1 MSPKRSMTS
10 LLFTSALILGL
21 SACSDNKAPASG
33 EKPAGDASTSGTL
46 DKIKK
51 SGTIVLGYRDSSIP
65 FSYIADNPN
74 QPVGY
79 AHDLQLKVVDAVKQK
94 LNMPDLKVRY
104 NLVTS
109 QNRIPLVSNGTV
121 DLECGST
128 TNNKERQQ
136 QVDFSLGFFEVGS
149 RLLTAKDS
157 GVKDFADLKGKKLVT
172 TAGTTSERYI
182 RQHQK
187 ELGIGEI
194 ISSKD
199 HAESFLMLQNGRA
212 AAFMMDDVLLAGEKA
227 KAKDPNKWVIVGT
240 PQSYEIYGCMMRKDD
255 SEFKKVVDDA
265 LVATY
270 SSGEI
275 NDIYKKWF
283 MSPIPPKNINMN
295 FQMSDNL
302 KALLANPHDGAQPK
316 DAANAAASATVNA
329 VATGASNVATAVA
342 SASNA
347 IASAAKP

>member
-1 MSPKRSMTS
+1 MTSKRTLTS
-10 LLFTSALILGL
+10 LLCASAFMFGL
-21 SACSDNKAPASG
+21 TACSDNKAPASNDQAVSG
-33 EKPAGDASTSGTL
+33 ADTASSGTL

-94 LNMPDLKVRY
+94 LNMPDLKIRY

-136 QVDFSLGFFEVGS
+136 QVDFSVGFFEVGS

-157 GVKDFADLKGKKLVT
+157 GVKDFTDLKGKKLVT

-182 RQHQK
+182 RQHQQ

-194 ISSKD
+194 ISAKD

-212 AAFMMDDVLLAGEKA
+212 AAFMMDDILLAGEKS
-227 KAKDPNKWVIVGT
+227 KASDPNKWEIVGT
-240 PQSYEIYGCMMRKDD
+240 PPIQEIYGCMLRKGDTG
-255 SEFKKVVDDA
+255 FKQVVDDA
-265 LVATY
+265 IKAAY
-270 SSGEI
+270 SSGEV
-275 NDIYKKWF
+275 NKMYEKWF
-283 MSPIPPKNINMN
+283 QQPIPPKNINLN
-295 FQMSDNL
+295 FKMSDQL
-302 KALLANPHDGAQPK
+302 KALIATPHDRDQ
-316 DAANAAASATVNA
+316 
-329 VATGASNVATAVA
+329 
-342 SASNA
+342 
-347 IASAAKP
+347 

>member
-1 MSPKRSMTS
+1 MIYKRTMTS
-10 LLFTSALILGL
+10 LFCASALMLGL
-21 SACSDNKAPASG
+21 SACSDNKAPSS
-33 EKPAGDASTSGTL
+33 EKPAGGEAAASDSGTL

-79 AHDLQLKVVDAVKQK
+79 AHDLQMQVVDAVKKK
-94 LNMPDLKVRY
+94 LDMPDLKIRY

-136 QVDFSLGFFEVGS
+136 QVAFSTGFFEVGS

-157 GVKDFADLKGKKLVT
+157 GIKDFADLKGKKLVT

-182 RQHQK
+182 RQHEK
-187 ELGIGEI
+187 ELGIGEV
-194 ISSKD
+194 ISAKD

-212 AAFMMDDVLLAGEKA
+212 AAFMMDDILLAGEKS
-227 KAKDPNKWVIVGT
+227 KAKDPNKWEIVGT
-240 PQSYEIYGCMMRKDD
+240 APIHEIYGCMMRKGDTG
-255 SEFKKVVDDA
+255 FKQVVDDA
-265 LVATY
+265 IKATY

-275 NDIYKKWF
+275 NAMYKKWF
-283 MSPIPPKNINMN
+283 QSPIPPKNINLN
-295 FQMSDNL
+295 FPMSDQL
-302 KALLANPHDGAQPK
+302 KALISNPHDR
-316 DAANAAASATVNA
+316 DE
-329 VATGASNVATAVA
+329 
-342 SASNA
+342 
-347 IASAAKP
+347 

>member
-1 MSPKRSMTS
+1 MTHKRSVTS
-10 LLFTSALILGL
+10 LLCASALMLGL
-21 SACSDNKAPASG
+21 SACSDNKAPAAG
-33 EKPAGDASTSGTL
+33 EKAAGTTTDAATSGTL

-79 AHDLQLKVVDAVKQK
+79 AHDLQLQVVDAVKKK
-94 LNMPDLKVRY
+94 LNMPDLKIRY

-136 QVDFSLGFFEVGS
+136 QVDFSVGFFEVGS
-149 RLLTAKDS
+149 RLLTAKNS
-157 GVKDFADLKGKKLVT
+157 GVKDFTDLKGKKLVT

-182 RQHQK
+182 RQHQQ

-194 ISSKD
+194 ISAKD

-212 AAFMMDDVLLAGEKA
+212 AAFMMDDILLAGEKSKDA
-227 KAKDPNKWVIVGT
+227 DPNKWEIVGT
-240 PQSYEIYGCMMRKDD
+240 APIHEIYGCMLRKGDTG
-255 SEFKKVVDDA
+255 FKQVVDDA
-265 LVATY
+265 IKATY

-275 NDIYKKWF
+275 NKMYEKWF
-283 MSPIPPKNINMN
+283 QQPIPPKNINLN
-295 FQMSDNL
+295 FKMSDQL
-302 KALLANPHDGAQPK
+302 KALIATPHDRDQ
-316 DAANAAASATVNA
+316 
-329 VATGASNVATAVA
+329 
-342 SASNA
+342 
-347 IASAAKP
+347 

>member
-1 MSPKRSMTS
+1 MLFKRPLTS
-10 LLFTSALILGL
+10 LLCASTLVFGL
-21 SACSDNKAPASG
+21 SACSGDKTPSSNDS
-33 EKPAGDASTSGTL
+33 AGKEGSASGTL
-46 DKIKK
+46 EKIKQ

-94 LNMPDLKVRY
+94 LNMPDLKIRY

-136 QVDFSLGFFEVGS
+136 QVAFSVGYFEVGS

-182 RQHQK
+182 RQHEK

-194 ISSKD
+194 ISAKD

-212 AAFMMDDVLLAGEKA
+212 AAFMMDDILLAGEKS
-227 KAKDPNKWVIVGT
+227 KAKDPNQWVIVGT
-240 PQSYEIYGCMMRKDD
+240 APIHEIYGCMLRKGDP
-255 SEFKKVVDDA
+255 EFKQVVDDA
-265 LVATY
+265 IKAVY

-275 NDIYKKWF
+275 NNMYKKWF
-283 MSPIPPKNINMN
+283 EQPIPPKNINLN
-295 FQMSDNL
+295 FPMPEQL
-302 KALLANPHDGAQPK
+302 KALIASPHDRDQ
-316 DAANAAASATVNA
+316 
-329 VATGASNVATAVA
+329 
-342 SASNA
+342 
-347 IASAAKP
+347 